1 MTRPAVLFDLD
12 GTLVDSLGDIAG
24 AMNDALVAVGR
35 PPHPVEAYRRMV
47 GDGLE
52 MLARRAL
59 GPEHTALLADAI
71 AVYRARYD
79 ARLDATTRP
88 YDGVLA
94 LLEALV
100 ARDVPL
106 GVLSNKPHAATLE
119 VVRRLLPAPFVV
131 VLGERP
137 GVPRKP
143 DPAGALEAARALG
156 AAPADVLFAGDTA
169 TDLRTAVAAG
179 MVPIGCLWG
188 FRDEAE
194 LRAAGARHLLRA
206 PGELLALA
214 TPRARA

>member
-1 MTRPAVLFDLD
+1 MSCGAILFDLD

-24 AMNDALVAVGR
+24 AMNDALVSVAR
-35 PPHPVEAYRRMV
+35 PAHPVDDYRRMV

-52 MLARRAL
+52 LLARRAL
-59 GPEHTALLADAI
+59 GPAHAGLLPEVI
-71 AVYRARYD
+71 AAYRTRYD

-88 YDGVLA
+88 YDGVPA
-94 LLEALV
+94 LLEAL
-100 ARDVPL
+100 RGVPL

-119 VVRRLLPAPFVV
+119 VVRRLLPAPWVV

-156 AAPADVLFAGDTA
+156 ARPQDVLFVGDTA
-169 TDLRTAVAAG
+169 TDMRTAVAAG
-179 MVPIGCLWG
+179 MVPVGCLWG

-194 LRAAGARHLLRA
+194 LRAAGARHLLAR

-214 TPRARA
+214 TPAARA